1 MTKYV
6 LLFVILIIFLSGCTG
21 KKEINELA
29 LVMAVGID
37 KIEDSKEGDLK
48 DKGYEVTIEVAR
60 PADARGQTGAP
71 AGSTGDPIWSA
82 SSQGATLFEAIRHMA
97 SISTRRVF
105 WAHNYI
111 IVINEDVAKDGIKD
125 IIDFFTRNPELR
137 MRTWVAITPNKAK
150 DIISTMTGLEV
161 IPGEALDKL
170 YRYTDISG
178 AAPRSELLDV
188 QSAYLSETTQPI
200 IARVRL
206 IGRGVSNK
214 KQGQAGAIKQVELEG
229 AGVFKGDKLVGIL
242 DRDDSKAAVLFIEKV
257 KSQIVVL
264 SCPKDP
270 EEKIT
275 AEIVH
280 DRFNVTPA
288 YENGKPTFTVD
299 FQAFVNVVEA
309 GCPFSIENEDDV
321 RAVEKELEVTVKGTI
336 EKLLTKAQKDYKS
349 DFLELGQ
356 RFNNKFPREWKTIKK
371 TWGSTFSDVEFTV
384 NVDAKVK
391 GGVLLYNPTR
401 SGK

>member
-6 LLFVILIIFLSGCTG
+6 LLPFVLVVIFLSGCSG
-21 KKEINELA
+21 KREINELA

-37 KIEDSKEGDLK
+37 KVENQKEGESNQ
-48 DKGYEVTIEVAR
+48 YEVTVEVAR

-71 AGSTGDPIWSA
+71 AGNTGDPVWSA
-82 SSQGATLFEAIRHMA
+82 SARGKTIFEAIRHLA
-97 SISTRRVF
+97 SFSTRKVF
-105 WAHNYI
+105 WAHNFI
-111 IVINEDVAKDGIKD
+111 IVVNEDVARDGIKD

-137 MRTWVAITPNKAK
+137 MRTWIAITPDKAK

-178 AAPRSELLDV
+178 AAPKTELLDV
-188 QSAYLSETTQPI
+188 QAAYLSETTQPI
-200 IARVRL
+200 IARMRL
-206 IGRGVSNK
+206 IERGVSNK

-229 AGVFKGDKLVGIL
+229 AGVFKGDKLIGTL
-242 DRDDSKAAVLFIEKV
+242 DREEAKAAVLFIEKV

-264 SCPKDP
+264 TCPKNS
-270 EEKIT
+270 EEFIT
-275 AEIVH
+275 GEIVH
-280 DRFNVTPA
+280 DRFNVAPS
-288 YENGKPTFTVD
+288 YVNGKPAFMVD
-299 FQAFVNVVEA
+299 FNVFVNVVEA
-309 GCPFSIENEDDV
+309 GCPFSIANQEDVRTLEKGMENEI
-321 RAVEKELEVTVKGTI
+321 KGNI
-336 EKLLTKAQKDYKS
+336 EKLLKKAQHEYNS

-356 RFNNKFPREWKTIKK
+356 RFNNKFPREWKDIKK
-371 TWGSTFSDVEFTV
+371 TWDSTFADATIIV

-391 GGVLLYNPTR
+391 GGVLLYTPTR